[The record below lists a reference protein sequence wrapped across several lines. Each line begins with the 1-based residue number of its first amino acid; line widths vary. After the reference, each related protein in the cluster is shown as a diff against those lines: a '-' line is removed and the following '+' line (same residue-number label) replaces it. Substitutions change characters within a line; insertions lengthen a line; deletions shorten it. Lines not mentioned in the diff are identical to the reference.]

1 MRTSSTFTPMLGMI
15 PSTWWI
21 RSGEETV
28 CAADGSSCITVVTT
42 QQSSGKAVT
51 AGKGPA
57 SGKTGLGNSNIDV
70 AASEVAGELN
80 QQRGDERFYRADE
93 TTISDVSIVVTK
105 EVPTNSAGPSSAS
118 YNGKDVAGAD
128 AVFHTEPEREN
139 TGIPGDGDIETPVQ
153 ANIPNYAFYGEN
165 ATAIELNNGTV
176 QLRPVNHRGKL
187 RPRNYL
193 DVLYVYREDSKSDS
207 ILGGC

>member
-1 MRTSSTFTPMLGMI
+1 MVDP
-15 PSTWWI
+15 
-21 RSGEETV
+21 SGEETV

-176 QLRPVNHRGKL
+176 QLRPVNHRGKRGKL
-187 RPRNYL
+187 RRAAGRMQRRIKP
-193 DVLYVYREDSKSDS
+193 
-207 ILGGC
+207 